1 MVKKKKSK
9 KSAARKRQRRFRR
22 FLLVLLLLVLS
33 SGIVAGALLIPP
45 LFAGKET
52 TVLPQSVIDAQ
63 MYGGTLVVA
72 RQEPTREAESNT
84 SIEFVASEG
93 SRLNRSD
100 VICKVY
106 SSGYNQTEINRLEM
120 YRDEIRTYHN
130 TQVFSA
136 YVDAALESENTTIAE
151 MAKQVRVLVQGR
163 ADGSLSNLEKQLGS
177 ELNARKSYLKAKYP
191 DDQTLSELY
200 KVEND
205 QLKKIESWTT
215 TYSAT
220 EECLVS
226 FYTDGYEGTVN
237 AGTAANLMP
246 QDIRNVIRGV
256 LPEQSMVAR
265 GNKSIYRTVNP
276 NEWYA
281 LFLCQDR
288 DFNPVRGL
296 DYQIVLEGFD
306 DYPVTGRLDSFTQI
320 GGDLLLRLR
329 VAQDVSPVLNIR
341 SCRASVG
348 NTVRAYAVP
357 EAAIYEPDGT
367 NKYVI
372 VLYNGQQVAVE
383 VSEMS
388 RTGDGMVYVNPML
401 PNSPLNG
408 QNQVLLV
415 R

>member
-1 MVKKKKSK
+1 MAKKKKSK
-9 KSAARKRQRRFRR
+9 KAVRRKRQRRFRV
-22 FLLVLLLLVLS
+22 FLMVLLLMALS
-33 SGIVAGALLIPP
+33 AGIVAGALLIPP
-45 LFAGKET
+45 LFVGKQT
-52 TVLPQSVIDAQ
+52 TALPESVIDAQ
-63 MYGGTLVVA
+63 MYAGMLVIA
-72 RQEPTREAESNT
+72 RQETTREAESNT
-84 SIEFVASEG
+84 SIEFIASEG

-120 YRDEIRTYHN
+120 YRDEIRAYHIG
-130 TQVFSA
+130 QVFSS
-136 YVDAALESENTTIAE
+136 YVDAALENENTTIAE
-151 MAKQVRVLVQGR
+151 MAQQVRILVQGR

-177 ELNARKSYLKAKYP
+177 ELSARKSYLKAKYP

-220 EECLVS
+220 EECLIS
-226 FYTDGYEGTVN
+226 FYTDGYESTVN
-237 AGTAANLMP
+237 SNTVASLTP
-246 QDIRNVIRGV
+246 QDVRNVIRGV

-329 VAQDVSPVLNIR
+329 VAQDVTPILNIR
-341 SCRASVG
+341 NCKASVG
-348 NTVRAYAVP
+348 NTVTAYAVP

-367 NKYVI
+367 KKYVI

-383 VSEMS
+383 VSELN
-388 RTGDGMVYVNPML
+388 RPGNGMVYVNPML